1 MSQDSL
7 AKVKGV
13 CDIVFLLD
21 ISGSM
26 QPCLDGLVDNIANFV
41 TTLRDGADANTP
53 AFISD
58 WRIKVCGYRDVE
70 EDGEYWWEESPFI
83 ANDVAQVTEHLKSLQ
98 AKGGGDE
105 PESLLDGIFKVATLP
120 VSEKGAQPE
129 GDKWRH
135 RSEAARIVIIFTD
148 ATYKPTMS
156 IPEAAGGT
164 LDDIVNK
171 VTEMKLKLCCFVPE
185 GQECYYSLGEI
196 DKTELEEI
204 PGVLGDR
211 RMMVEYTQD
220 KAHFEKVMEQLA
232 KTVSKSAAQDAV
244 AL

>member
-26 QPCLDGLVDNIANFV
+26 QPCLDGLVDNIASFV
-41 TTLRDGADANTP
+41 MTLKDGADANTP
-53 AFISD
+53 SVISD
-58 WRIKVCGYRDVE
+58 WRIKICGYRDAE
-70 EDGEYWWEESPFI
+70 LDGSDWWEESPFI
-83 ANDVAQVTEHLKSLQ
+83 ANDVNKVTESLKTLQ

-120 VSEKGAQPE
+120 VAEKGAQPE
-129 GDKWRH
+129 GDKWRD
-135 RSEAARIVIIFTD
+135 RNEAARIVIVFTD

-185 GQECYYSLGEI
+185 GQECYYSLAEI

-204 PGVLGDR
+204 PGLLGKR
-211 RMMVEYTQD
+211 EMMIEYTQD
-220 KAHFEKVMEQLA
+220 KAHFQKVMEQLA